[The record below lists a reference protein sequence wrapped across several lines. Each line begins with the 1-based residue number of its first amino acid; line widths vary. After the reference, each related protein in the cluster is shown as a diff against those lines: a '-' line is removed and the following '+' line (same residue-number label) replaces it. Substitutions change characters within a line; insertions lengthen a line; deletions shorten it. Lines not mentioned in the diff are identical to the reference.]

1 MSVSVLEK
9 FLPENALPY
18 LKIWFGSYPCHLK
31 ITKNRNSK
39 LGDYRKLPDKSHQI
53 TVNGTLEPQLFFFV
67 LTHELAHLIGFNN
80 LIQICRY
87 WDGDTIYIP
96 LASDYAQFLRDEKIK
111 QDSATLSN
119 DQLAKKYS
127 VSNRWIREIKR
138 RQREPE
144 QEKKKDDR
152 QIDMFGF

>member
-1 MSVSVLEK
+1 MDE
-9 FLPENALPY
+9 FL
-18 LKIWFGSYPCHLK
+18 
-31 ITKNRNSK
+31 
-39 LGDYRKLPDKSHQI
+39 DKLPQSLQTIVRLTDLSTALVLVKKFGGQNLHI
-53 TVNGTLEPQLFFFV
+53 PTTKIVNDR
-67 LTHELAHLIGFNN
+67 HELAHLIGFNN